1 MRGKKTSPEK
11 VEEIKAL
18 SLVYSPPAISEKVG
32 VSLRTIHSI
41 LAKKDNPVIEKRR
54 EEKRLEIVDKVWDG
68 KIADVRELKT
78 KCDLI
83 LEGLT
88 KEKVDKARL
97 TELTT
102 AFGTLFDKIRLLQNQ
117 STDNY
122 ALQASIDREKIS
134 NLEEARA
141 YVMDIVKKLREPNQE
156 NE

>member
-1 MRGKKTSPEK
+1 MRGKKTPPEK

-18 SLVYSPPAISEKVG
+18 SLVFSPAAISEKVG

-41 LAKKDNPVIEKRR
+41 LAKKDNSVIEKRR

-78 KCDLI
+78 KCDMI

-88 KEKVDKARL
+88 KDKIDKARL

-122 ALQASIDREKIS
+122 ALQTSINDEKIS
-134 NLEEARA
+134 NLQEAKE
-141 YVMDIVKKLREPNQE
+141 YLNNVVKALRE
-156 NE
+156 

>member
-1 MRGKKTSPEK
+1 MRGKKTPPEK

-18 SLVYSPPAISEKVG
+18 SLVYSPVAISEKVG
-32 VSLRTIHSI
+32 VSVRTVHSI
-41 LAKKDNPVIEKRR
+41 LAKKDNPAIEKRR
-54 EEKRLEIVDKVWDG
+54 EEKRIEIVDKVWDG
-68 KIADVRELKT
+68 KIADVQTLKT

-102 AFGTLFDKIRLLQNQ
+102 SFGILFDKIRLLQNL
-117 STDNY
+117 STENH
-122 ALQASIDREKIS
+122 AMQASINDKKIEHL
-134 NLEEARA
+134 NEAKA
-141 YVMDIVKKLREPNQE
+141 YMLNIVQTLRTPSQR